1 LSWSHAT
8 GITARSAIW
17 LHADLHPANVLTADG
32 ALRGVIDFGDLRV
45 GDPALD
51 LAAGW
56 ILLPTDVVDRVLAA
70 YRPAA
75 YGADSASGPQY
86 TDNSKKRCVR
96 AVRELACVLKHRFPG
111 LLSLNNSNRHPC

>member
-1 LSWSHAT
+1 LTRIHVT
-8 GITARSAIW
+8 GITARSAVR

-56 ILLPTDVVDRVLAA
+56 ILLPTDAVDRFLAA

-75 YGADSASGPQY
+75 YGADSASGP
-86 TDNSKKRCVR
+86 
-96 AVRELACVLKHRFPG
+96 
-111 LLSLNNSNRHPC
+111 